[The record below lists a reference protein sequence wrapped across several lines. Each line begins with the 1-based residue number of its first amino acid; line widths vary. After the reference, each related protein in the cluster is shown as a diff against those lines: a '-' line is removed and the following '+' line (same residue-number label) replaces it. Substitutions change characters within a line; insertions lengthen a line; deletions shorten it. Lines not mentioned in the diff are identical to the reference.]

1 MGAPPIFAGPQ
12 PGQFPIGPLGMT
24 DKQHTLKASAVIKGV
39 GLHTGEPV
47 TLTLR
52 PAPIGH
58 GYKFQRTDIEG
69 EPIIDADAELVSS
82 TARGTTLGKGEAV
95 VNTTEHVLS
104 ALYALNV
111 DNCLL
116 QLSGP
121 EVPIM
126 DGSAKP
132 FVDAIDSVGLQE
144 QDAPRNWYELKEPLW
159 FETTE
164 RGTEMLAVPAPG
176 GEFRITVMVDYNSP
190 VLGTQ
195 HASMYRAEEFRTEI
209 APCRTFVFLR
219 ELEQLAKAGLIKG
232 GDLNNAIVLEDREG
246 TTQEQLKDLAKALGR
261 EYEEVE
267 IRRNGVLNTTDLKFF
282 NEPARHKLL
291 DIVGDLALVGRP
303 IKGHILAA
311 RPGHFGNTSFAKRL
325 KERIREEEKSSVRQF
340 DLSKTVYDINAIEKL
355 LPHRYPFLLVDRIVA
370 MDSRTITGYKNITLN
385 EPQFTG
391 HFPGNPVMPG
401 VLQIEAMAQV
411 GGIFALSQVPDPEN
425 YTTYFLKIDGVRYR
439 RKVIPGDTLV
449 FHLEL
454 ITPIR
459 RGIVHMKGVGYVN
472 GQPAVEGEMMAQ
484 VARDKAPSTDAG
496 SKAQATPAPSA
507 SAVKA

>member
-1 MGAPPIFAGPQ
+1 MS
-12 PGQFPIGPLGMT
+12 
-24 DKQHTLKASAVIKGV
+24 DKQHTLKGSAIVKGV

-52 PAPIGH
+52 PAPVGH
-58 GYKFQRTDIEG
+58 GYKFQRTDLEG
-69 EPIIDADAELVSS
+69 EPIIDADADLVVS
-82 TARGTTLGKGEAV
+82 TARGTTLGKGDAV

-116 QLSGP
+116 QLSGA

-126 DGSAKP
+126 DGSALP
-132 FVDAIDSVGLQE
+132 FVHAIESVGLEE
-144 QDAPRNWYELKEPLW
+144 QNAPRNWYELKEPIW
-159 FETTE
+159 FETQE
-164 RGTEMLAVPAPG
+164 RGTEMLGVPTPG
-176 GEFRITVMVDYNSP
+176 GEFRLTVMVDYNSP

-195 HASMYRAEEFRTEI
+195 HASMYRAEEFKAEI

-246 TTQEQLKDLAKALGR
+246 TTKEQLKDLAKALGR
-261 EYEEVE
+261 EYQEVE
-267 IRRNGVLNTTDLKFF
+267 IRRNGVLNTTDLKFY

-311 RPGHFGNTSFAKRL
+311 RPGHFGNTSFAKRI
-325 KERIREEEKSSVRQF
+325 KEKIREEEKNPILRV
-340 DLSKTVYDINAIEKL
+340 DLTKEPLYDIQAIERM
-355 LPHRYPFLLVDRIVA
+355 LPHRYPFLLVDKIMSMDDNNIV
-370 MDSRTITGYKNITLN
+370 GVKNVTMS
-385 EPQFTG
+385 EPHFTG

-401 VLQIEAMAQV
+401 VLQVEAMAQV
-411 GGIFALSQVPDPEN
+411 GGIFALSKVPDPEN
-425 YTTYFLKIDGVRYR
+425 YTTYFLKIDGIRYR

-449 FHLEL
+449 FCLEL
-454 ITPIR
+454 LTPIR

-472 GQPAVEGEMMAQ
+472 GQPAVEAEMMAK
-484 VARDKAPSTDAG
+484 VVRDKVPAG
-496 SKAQATPAPSA
+496 EATEKEPA
-507 SAVKA
+507 SAPAR

>member
-1 MGAPPIFAGPQ
+1 
-12 PGQFPIGPLGMT
+12 MT
-24 DKQHTLKASAVIKGV
+24 DQQHTLKGSAIVKGV
-39 GLHTGEPV
+39 GLHTGVPV

-52 PAPIGH
+52 PAPVGH
-58 GYKFQRTDIEG
+58 GYKFQRTDLEG
-69 EPIIDADAELVSS
+69 EPIIDADADLVVS
-82 TARGTTLGKGEAV
+82 TARGTTLGKGDV
-95 VNTTEHVLS
+95 TVNTTEHVLS
-104 ALYALNV
+104 ALYALGV

-116 QLSGP
+116 QISGP
-121 EVPIM
+121 ELPIM
-126 DGSAKP
+126 DGSALP
-132 FVDAIDSVGLQE
+132 FVHAIESVGLEGQG
-144 QDAPRNWYELKEPLW
+144 APRNWFELREPIW
-159 FETTE
+159 FETEE
-164 RGTEMLAVPAPG
+164 RGTEMLGVPTPG
-176 GEFRITVMVDYNSP
+176 GEFRLTVMVDYNSP

-195 HASMYRAEEFRTEI
+195 HASMYRTEEFKEEI

-246 TTQEQLKDLAKALGR
+246 TTQEQLKEIAKSLGR
-261 EYEEVE
+261 EYQEVE

-325 KERIREEEKSSVRQF
+325 KERIREEEKNPVLRV
-340 DLSKTVYDINAIEKL
+340 DLTKEPLYTITDIERM
-355 LPHRYPFLLVDRIVA
+355 LPHRYPFLLVDKVMS
-370 MDSRTITGYKNITLN
+370 MDENSIIGVKNVTMN
-385 EPQFTG
+385 EPHFTG

-401 VLQIEAMAQV
+401 VLQVEAMAQV

-425 YTTYFLKIDGVRYR
+425 YTTYFLKTDGIRYR

-449 FHLEL
+449 FHLAL

-459 RGIVHMKGVGYVN
+459 RGLVHMQGRGYVN
-472 GQPAVEGEMMAQ
+472 GQLAVEAEMMAQ
-484 VARDKAPSTDAG
+484 IVKDKKPAEQP
-496 SKAQATPAPSA
+496 KAATPSSA
-507 SAVKA
+507 TA

>member
-1 MGAPPIFAGPQ
+1 MNP
-12 PGQFPIGPLGMT
+12 
-24 DKQHTLKASAVIKGV
+24 DKQHTLKGSATVKGV

-58 GYKFQRTDIEG
+58 GYKFQRTDLEG
-69 EPIIDADAELVSS
+69 EPIINADADLVVS
-82 TARGTTLGKGEAV
+82 TERGTTLGKGDV
-95 VNTTEHVLS
+95 RVNTTEHVLS
-104 ALYALNV
+104 ALYALGV

-126 DGSAKP
+126 DGSAMP
-132 FVDAIDSVGLQE
+132 FVEAIESVGLEE
-144 QDAPRNWYELKEPLW
+144 QNAPRDWYELTEPIW
-159 FETTE
+159 FETKE
-164 RGTEMLAVPAPG
+164 RGTEMLGVPAPG
-176 GEFRITVMVDYNSP
+176 GEFRLTVMVDYNSP

-195 HASMYRAEEFRTEI
+195 HASMYRAEEFKTDI

-219 ELEQLAKAGLIKG
+219 ELELLAKAGLIKG

-246 TTQEQLKDLAKALGR
+246 TTKEQLKDLAKALGR
-261 EYEEVE
+261 EYQDVE

-311 RPGHFGNTSFAKRL
+311 RPGHFGNTSFAKRI
-325 KERIREEEKSSVRQF
+325 KEKMREDGKKNPGPQF
-340 DLSKTVYDINAIEKL
+340 DLTKTVYDINQIEKI
-355 LPHRYPFLLVDRIVA
+355 LPHRYPFLLVDRIIA
-370 MDSRTITGYKNITLN
+370 LDKETITGIKNVTMN

-401 VLQIEAMAQV
+401 VLQVEAMAQV
-411 GGIFALSQVPDPEN
+411 GGIFALSQVPDPEY

-439 RKVIPGDTLV
+439 RKVIPGDTII
-449 FHLEL
+449 FHLNL
-454 ITPIR
+454 LTPIR

-472 GQPAVEGEMMAQ
+472 GQPAVEAEMMAQ
-484 VARDKAPSTDAG
+484 IARDKAPKEEPA
-496 SKAQATPAPSA
+496 KATATA
-507 SAVKA
+507 

>member
-1 MGAPPIFAGPQ
+1 MNP
-12 PGQFPIGPLGMT
+12 
-24 DKQHTLKASAVIKGV
+24 DKQHTLKGSATLKGV

-52 PAPIGH
+52 PAPVGH
-58 GYKFQRTDIEG
+58 GLKFQRTDLDG
-69 EPIIDADAELVSS
+69 EPTINADCDLVVS
-82 TARGTTLGKGEAV
+82 TERGTTLEQNGAKV
-95 VNTTEHVLS
+95 FTTEHVLA
-104 ALYALNV
+104 ALYALQV
-111 DNCLL
+111 DNALI
-116 QLSGP
+116 QVSGP
-121 EVPIM
+121 EMPIM
-126 DGSAKP
+126 DGSALP
-132 FVDAIDSVGLQE
+132 FVEAIESAGLEE
-144 QDAPRNWYELKEPLW
+144 QNAARNWYVLQEPIW
-159 FETTE
+159 FETKE
-164 RGTEMLAVPAPG
+164 RGTEMLGVPAPG
-176 GEFRITVMVDYNSP
+176 GEFRLTVMVDYNSP

-195 HASMYRAEEFRTEI
+195 HASMYRAEEFKTEI

-246 TTQEQLKDLAKALGR
+246 TTKEQLKDLAKALGR
-261 EYEEVE
+261 EYQDVE

-311 RPGHFGNTSFAKRL
+311 RPGHFGNTSFAKRI
-325 KERIREEEKSSVRQF
+325 KEKMREEEKNTAVNF
-340 DLSKTVYDINAIEKL
+340 DLSKTVYDINDIEKI

-370 MDSRTITGYKNITLN
+370 MDNQTITGYKNITMN

-401 VLQIEAMAQV
+401 VLQVEAMAQV

-425 YTTYFLKIDGVRYR
+425 YTTYFLKTDGVRYR

-449 FHLEL
+449 FHLSL
-454 ITPIR
+454 LTPIR
-459 RGIVHMKGVGYVN
+459 RGIVHMKGMGYVN
-472 GQPAVEGEMMAQ
+472 GQVAVEAEMMAQ
-484 VARDKAPSTDAG
+484 IARDKVPADTPKPAA
-496 SKAQATPAPSA
+496 KATA
-507 SAVKA
+507 